1 MTILKLILSFDNLK
15 SLHHNC
21 GAVEGVNTVNAA
33 AAVGAVE
40 EAVIALLAPAWAPG
54 VLDEPVGKLL
64 VEQRVVVLPVAH
76 DQHAVVHAAR
86 VAHEL
91 EGVAAAA
98 AVELHRVGV
107 EARADGAI
115 LQQPLPHLGLVLSDH
130 HAATCD
136 LLNLHAL
143 SSP

>member
-1 MTILKLILSFDNLK
+1 ML
-15 SLHHNC
+15 
-21 GAVEGVNTVNAA
+21 
-33 AAVGAVE
+33 
-40 EAVIALLAPAWAPG
+40 
-54 VLDEPVGKLL
+54 
-64 VEQRVVVLPVAH
+64 LPVAH

-91 EGVAAAA
+91 EGVADVA
-98 AVELHRVGV
+98 AVELHHVGV
-107 EARADGAI
+107 EAHADGDV
-115 LQQPLPHLGLVLSDH
+115 LQQPLPHLGLVLSDL